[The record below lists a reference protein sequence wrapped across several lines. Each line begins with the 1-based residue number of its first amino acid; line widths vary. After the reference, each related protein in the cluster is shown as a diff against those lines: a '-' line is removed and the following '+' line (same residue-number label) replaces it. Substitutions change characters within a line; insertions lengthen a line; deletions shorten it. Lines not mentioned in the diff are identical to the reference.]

1 MFRPVGELDF
11 IAIYKDI
18 LQFWQ
23 NHKCFQALMEKN
35 RGKPRYSF
43 IDGPITAN
51 NPMGVHHG
59 WGRTLKDLYQRYHAM
74 LGYEQ
79 RFQNGF
85 DCQGLWVEVEV
96 ERDLGLNSKREIE
109 EFGLAQFSRRCRER
123 VNTFSKTQTEQSIC
137 LGQWMDWPN
146 SYYTMSDT
154 NIEYI
159 WHFLKTCH
167 ERGWLYRGHR
177 AMPWCLRCETSLSQH
192 EMLET
197 YFEMTHAAVYVR
209 FPLREREGE
218 SLLVWTTTPWTLLAN
233 VAAAVHP
240 ELEYLRIQA
249 DGHILILGAE
259 TVHRIGTEG
268 KDYQVL
274 DALHGRDL
282 VGLHYRGPFDD
293 LEAAQEI
300 DHRVVAWEEVG
311 SQEGTGVVHIAP
323 GCGQEDFE
331 LSKTENLRII
341 QPVDETGTYLKG
353 FGSFTGRCVDGLQEA
368 ILADLKAKGILF
380 KTEEYTHRYPSCWRC
395 GKELIF
401 RLVDEWFI
409 SSEEIRP
416 QMLEANRQVRWIP
429 SYMQKRMDDWLVNM
443 GDWCISRKRYWGLPL
458 PFYVCE
464 PCGKVH
470 VVGSV
475 RELQDLATAPFEL
488 PELHRPWI
496 DEVRIRCTSCGGE
509 VSRVLDV
516 GDCWLDAGIVPF
528 STLKYLEDRE
538 YWKAWFPTELV
549 LEMRA
554 QLRCWFYSLLFMSVT
569 LEKTAPYKCVMTHEK
584 MLGEDGREM
593 HKSWGNAIW
602 FDEAVEKMG
611 PDVMRW
617 MYLGQTA
624 TEPLLFGYGPSR
636 GIKRKFLQFW
646 NVYSFFV
653 LYARQDQPTL
663 RYDQVPTEHTR
674 LLDRWL
680 ISRLNSST
688 GAIRTAIEN
697 YDVRRA
703 VLIIESLWQDLSN
716 WYVRRNRRRFWKEE
730 TGPDKIAGYQ
740 TLYLALTTLC
750 RLMAPFV
757 PFIAE
762 HIYQNLV
769 RSLDP
774 SAPESIHHTAYPSRE
789 DEFVDESLEEGV
801 AVVQQVV
808 SFGLAARNSAGQK
821 VRQPLPRVMLVIP
834 KEQQDAVRSCESDI
848 LEELNVKKVEFID
861 DPSPYVQR
869 SAGLIL
875 RNFKQQLG
883 RQVGELKKAWETVDQ
898 NAVYERVSAGKSYTL
913 NLSNGQSVHV
923 GPDDVRLGIKG
934 ADGFA
939 AAGERDVT
947 VILDLTLSL
956 ELIAE
961 GRCRE
966 LVRKLQILR
975 KDAGLDVSDRIRLH
989 LVTGNLL
996 YQVIEQFHD
1005 YISAETLA
1013 VEITSDPPG
1022 DDCFQRDLKVDS
1034 ETVTVGLVKAV

>member
-1 MFRPVGELDF
+1 MFRRVGELDF
-11 IAIYKDI
+11 IAIPKEI
-18 LQFWQ
+18 LKFWQ
-23 NHKCFQALMEKN
+23 DRNCFQRLVNKN
-35 RGKPRYSF
+35 RGGPRYSF

-59 WGRTLKDLYQRYHAM
+59 WGRTLKDLYQRYYAM
-74 LGYEQ
+74 LGYDQ

-96 ERDLGLNSKREIE
+96 ERELKMNSKHEIE
-109 EFGLAQFSRRCRER
+109 EFGLAEFSRRSRER
-123 VNTFSKTQTEQSIC
+123 VNTFSTIQTEQSIS

-159 WHFLKTCH
+159 WHFLNTCH
-167 ERGWLYRGHR
+167 DRGWLYRGHR

-197 YFEMTHAAVYVR
+197 YFEMTHVAVYVR

-240 ELEYLRIQA
+240 DLEYLRIRA
-249 DGHILILGAE
+249 DGHIMILSAE
-259 TVHRIGTEG
+259 TVHRVGIEG
-268 KDYQVL
+268 KDYRVL
-274 DALHGRDL
+274 GRLRGRDL
-282 VGLHYRGPFDD
+282 AGLHYRGPFDD
-293 LEAAQEI
+293 LRAAKEI
-300 DHRVVAWEEVG
+300 DHRVVTWDEVG

-331 LSKTENLRII
+331 LSKTENLQII
-341 QPVDETGTYLKG
+341 QPVDEAGKYLEG
-353 FGSFTGRCVDGLQEA
+353 FGSFTGHCVDGLQDA

-380 KTEEYTHRYPSCWRC
+380 KTESYIHRYPSCWRC

-416 QMLEANRQVRWIP
+416 QMREANNRVRWIP
-429 SYMQKRMDDWLVNM
+429 PYMQKRMDDWLVNM

-458 PFYVCE
+458 PFYECQA
-464 PCGKVH
+464 CGKVH
-470 VVGSV
+470 VIGSV
-475 RELQDLATAPFEL
+475 RELRERATAPFEL

-496 DEVRIRCTSCGGE
+496 DEVHIRCTSCGSE
-509 VSRVLDV
+509 VPRIPDV

-528 STLKYLEDRE
+528 STLKYLEDRD
-538 YWKAWFPTELV
+538 YWRDWFPAELV

-569 LEKTAPYKCVMTHEK
+569 LEKTTPYKCVMTYEK

-617 MYLGQTA
+617 MYLGQAT
-624 TEPLLFGYGPSR
+624 TEPLRFGYGPSR
-636 GIKRKFLQFW
+636 EIKRKFLQFW

-653 LYARQDQPTL
+653 LYAEQDKPVL
-663 RYDQVPTEHTR
+663 HYDQVPTENTR

-688 GAIRTAIEN
+688 GVIRTAIET
-697 YDVRRA
+697 YDVRKA
-703 VLIIESLWQDLSN
+703 VLTIEDLWEDLSN
-716 WYVRRNRRRFWKEE
+716 WYVRRNRR
-730 TGPDKIAGYQ
+730 PDKIAGYQ
-740 TLYLALTTLC
+740 TLYLALTTIS

-757 PFIAE
+757 PFITE
-762 HIYQNLV
+762 HIYQSLV
-769 RSLDP
+769 RSLDA
-774 SAPESIHHTAYPSRE
+774 SAPESIHHTPYPSRNNDLVNE
-789 DEFVDESLEEGV
+789 GLEGSV
-801 AVVQQVV
+801 AIVQQVV
-808 SFGLAARNSAGQK
+808 SVGLAARNAAGQK
-821 VRQPLPRVMLVIP
+821 VRQPLSRAMLAIP
-834 KEQQDAVRSCESDI
+834 KERQEAARVCEPDI
-848 LEELNVKKVEFID
+848 LEELNVKTVEFVD
-861 DPSPYVQR
+861 DPAPFIRKSATLDLGNLKQR
-869 SAGLIL
+869 
-875 RNFKQQLG
+875 LG
-883 RQVGELKKAWETVDQ
+883 KHIGELKKTWETVNP
-898 NAVYERVSAGKSYTL
+898 NAVHETLSAGKDYA
-913 NLSNGQSVHV
+913 LSLPSGQSVTI
-923 GPDDVRLGIKG
+923 GAEDVRLGIVG
-934 ADGFA
+934 AEGFA
-939 AAGERDVT
+939 AASERDVT
-947 VILDLTLSL
+947 VILDLTLSP

-975 KDAGLDVSDRIRLH
+975 KDAGLEVSDRIRLH
-989 LVTGNLL
+989 LVTSDALQ
-996 YQVIEQFHD
+996 QVVEQFRD
-1005 YISAETLA
+1005 FISAETLA
-1013 VEITSDPPG
+1013 VELRGDPPG
-1022 DDCFQRDLKVDS
+1022 DTCFTRDIQIDS
-1034 ETVTVGLVKAV
+1034 DTVTAGLVKVS